1 MKRDNQQIMK
11 DFQVRQN
18 RQLLALAITLL
29 LLLFFVL
36 VYKHPDIFGE
46 ISKNTIFAAQ
56 ILTIAAFIGFSAV
69 NWRCPACN
77 KYLGSDI
84 HRRAC
89 RKCGTRLR

>member
-1 MKRDNQQIMK
+1 MKRDDKQIMK
-11 DFQVRQN
+11 EFQVRQN

-36 VYKHPDIFGE
+36 VFKHPDIFGV

-56 ILTIAAFIGFSAV
+56 ILTIAAFIGFSVV

-89 RKCGTRLR
+89 SKCGTRLR